1 MSKLYRIPEEGVISG
16 VCAGIA
22 RYTGIPVMLVRV
34 LAILA
39 LFMGAF
45 IITVAVYFLLA
56 FILDEAPAADASY
69 YSRAREQGY
78 YSSKQVI
85 EQLEGEIK
93 RSEAKLRELER
104 YVTSDT
110 FKVESRFRRL

>member
-1 MSKLYRIPEEGVISG
+1 MSKLYRIPEEGMISG

-22 RYTGIPVMLVRV
+22 RYTGIPVLMIRI

-45 IITVAVYFLLA
+45 IVTIVIYFALA
-56 FILDEAPAADASY
+56 FILDDAPAVDANY

-78 YSSKQVI
+78 YSAKEVI
-85 EQLEGEIK
+85 QQLESDIK
-93 RSEAKLRELER
+93 RSESRLRELER

>member
-1 MSKLYRIPEEGVISG
+1 MSKLYRIPEEGMISG

-22 RYTGIPVMLVRV
+22 RYSGIPVLLIRI
-34 LAILA
+34 LAVLA

-45 IITVAVYFLLA
+45 VITVILYFALA
-56 FILDEAPAADASY
+56 FILDEAPAVDASY

-78 YSSKQVI
+78 FSSKQTI
-85 EQLEGEIK
+85 EQLENDIK
-93 RSEAKLRELER
+93 RSESRLRELER
-104 YVTSDT
+104 YVTSET